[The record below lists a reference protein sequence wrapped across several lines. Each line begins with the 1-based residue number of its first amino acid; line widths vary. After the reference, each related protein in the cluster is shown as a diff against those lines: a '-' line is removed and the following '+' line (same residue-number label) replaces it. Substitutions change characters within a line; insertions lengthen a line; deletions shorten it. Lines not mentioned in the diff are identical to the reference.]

1 MTVPTTQK
9 LKRREVDQ
17 HSWNPKS
24 MKFPHTHTTKR
35 RKRHINDS
43 TSPILMLQDLEEI
56 NVEKIKVLNRWVA
69 NDGLEVATAY
79 QD

>member
-1 MTVPTTQK
+1 M
-9 LKRREVDQ
+9 
-17 HSWNPKS
+17 NPKS
-24 MKFPHTHTTKR
+24 MKSPHTTKR
-35 RKRHINDS
+35 RKAKKRKRHINDN
-43 TSPILMLQDLEEI
+43 TTPILMLQDFEEI